1 MIKGQVG
8 LLSMRVPEAETSRM
22 HKYIYVY
29 IIKIV
34 YKDVAGVNK
43 WKNSQA
49 NKKQEEHQIYMFL
62 KT

>member
-8 LLSMRVPEAETSRM
+8 LLSMRVPEAETRRM

-34 YKDVAGVNK
+34 YKGVAGVNK
-43 WKNSQA
+43 WKNS
-49 NKKQEEHQIYMFL
+49 
-62 KT
+62 